1 MDKRFS
7 GAMAFLILAG
17 IVAGIVFFRGGSSD
31 ASGTR
36 STTVAAPTVVTTS
49 AFSAS
54 PAASPIPGASP
65 IAGEPDCTGIQA
77 WTERVQERFAET
89 DELTA
94 ALQTKEDLENVST
107 EDLTHFISLLEAAK
121 VEQAADAPASAGADT
136 QAALLHLIQLEID
149 FFTAVLDARANGGD
163 VGAIYDASIEEM
175 QTVAGGVSVLVMTL
189 AFTCYDEF
197 E

>member
-17 IVAGIVFFRGGSSD
+17 IVAGIIFFRGDGSE
-31 ASGTR
+31 ASSMR
-36 STTVAAPTVVTTS
+36 SNAVSAPAVVTSSAATTS
-49 AFSAS
+49 VVAS
-54 PAASPIPGASP
+54 PVPGASP
-65 IAGEPDCTGIQA
+65 IAGEADCTGIQV

-94 ALQTKEDLENVST
+94 ALQTKEDLANVST
-107 EDLTHFISLLEAAK
+107 DDLTHFISLLEAAK
-121 VEQAADAPASAGADT
+121 VEQEADAPASAGADT

-149 FFTAVLDARANGGD
+149 FFTAVLDARTNGGD